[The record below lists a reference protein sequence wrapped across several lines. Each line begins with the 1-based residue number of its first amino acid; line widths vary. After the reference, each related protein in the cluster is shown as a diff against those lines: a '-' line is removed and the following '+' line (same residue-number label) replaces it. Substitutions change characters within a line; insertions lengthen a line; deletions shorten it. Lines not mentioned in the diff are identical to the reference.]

1 MKDLL
6 VDIKGFLSSL
16 SQIDFL
22 LYLAVLFLIIL
33 VVSLLYILKN
43 SDDYEEEET
52 EKLETTTNNS
62 EFDINEAAA
71 TLEKEIPDIAKY
83 TPYEEEQEEK
93 AIISYDELVA
103 QNQKKPQYAEK
114 VIDNEELSIKKI
126 DLTKKVTMP
135 DMPKT
140 NEPLPNK
147 LAPNL
152 LKYNKEEEFLKTLKA
167 FSKLLD

>member
-22 LYLAVLFLIIL
+22 LYIAILFLIIL

-43 SDDYEEEET
+43 SDTYEEEET
-52 EKLETTTNNS
+52 ENLEISNN

-103 QNQKKPQYAEK
+103 QNQKKHQYAEK

-140 NEPLPNK
+140 NEPVPNK

>member
-1 MKDLL
+1 M
-6 VDIKGFLSSL
+6 DIKGFLSSL

-22 LYLAVLFLIIL
+22 LYIAILFLIIL

-43 SDDYEEEET
+43 SDTYEEEET
-52 EKLETTTNNS
+52 ENLEISNN

-71 TLEKEIPDIAKY
+71 ILEKEIPDIAKY

-103 QNQKKPQYAEK
+103 QNQKKHQYAEK

-140 NEPLPNK
+140 NEPVPNK